1 MTRKTYKMSAA
12 TTAAHSAK
20 NMSGGHMNSDKMRQ
34 ESITMD
40 MLEVRTDCSFAS
52 TRPKVCRYD
61 REMLAIAYAYCILTT
76 PLVGTNHRISCF

>member
-1 MTRKTYKMSAA
+1 MFQIKVNRKNYKMSAA

-61 REMLAIAYAYCILTT
+61 REMLAIAY
-76 PLVGTNHRISCF
+76 

>member
-1 MTRKTYKMSAA
+1 MNRKNYKMSAA

-52 TRPKVCRYD
+52 TRPKVYKCY
-61 REMLAIAYAYCILTT
+61 REMLAISFQA
-76 PLVGTNHRISCF
+76 NQ